1 MRRIKGRGFASFLD
15 FPRPAAT
22 FRANPRPGAAQ
33 FRGASMAKAAT
44 IKVKLV
50 SSADTGFYYV
60 AKKNSRTKTD
70 KLVMKKYDP
79 VARKHVEF
87 REGKIK

>member
-1 MRRIKGRGFASFLD
+1 
-15 FPRPAAT
+15 
-22 FRANPRPGAAQ
+22 
-33 FRGASMAKAAT
+33 MAKAT
-44 IKVKLV
+44 TVKIKLV

-79 VARKHVEF
+79 VVRKHVEF
-87 REGKIK
+87 HETKIK

>member
-1 MRRIKGRGFASFLD
+1 
-15 FPRPAAT
+15 
-22 FRANPRPGAAQ
+22 
-33 FRGASMAKAAT
+33 MAKAT
-44 IKVKLV
+44 TVKIKLL

-79 VARKHVEF
+79 VVRKHVEF
-87 REGKIK
+87 RETKIK